1 MEKMK
6 RILKTILGGVL
17 VLVGVVMLVTPGP
30 ALVFIPAGLA
40 TRKNAEPEDRT
51 WFYRNKVNEAG
62 SSWSFAARTSSISV
76 IPDSVPCP
84 LFAFCKMYFGVQV

>member
-1 MEKMK
+1 MK

-40 TRKNAEPEDRT
+40 ILATEFHWAKGLMDRSRLWLAAKRNAKP
-51 WFYRNKVNEAG
+51 
-62 SSWSFAARTSSISV
+62 
-76 IPDSVPCP
+76 P
-84 LFAFCKMYFGVQV
+84 LDPFNSEKR